1 MSPCC
6 FRARWRHSPWRSARF
21 RPGPKWGSLLWNVRF
36 RLSQKPWNPSRGAR
50 FRLNPRRESRFRLH
64 PLHRPRLQVNPF
76 LPFLPFLPFRRSRLC
91 RRFLPYS
98 LCRRF
103 RLCHARATATGSG
116 G

>member
-6 FRARWRHSPWRSARF
+6 FRARWRHSPWRNVRF

-50 FRLNPRRESRFRLH
+50 FRLNPRRESWFRLH
-64 PLHRPRLQVNPF
+64 PLHSPRLQVN
-76 LPFLPFLPFRRSRLC
+76 PFLPFRRSRLC

-98 LCRRF
+98 LCRPF
-103 RLCHARATATGSG
+103 RLCHARATAIGSEG
-116 G
+116 